1 MKIAQISDVHSAD
14 LEGPL
19 RAALEEA
26 APDLIVMTGDLV
38 NREDRDL
45 SRALSLARMAAETA
59 PSFFAPGNHEVD
71 NLCWPELRDGLEEA
85 GVQVLEDR
93 AVLRNFRGEAV
104 NLVGLWDINHDPL
117 GQAHARETLPERV
130 RALCREGALNVLLS
144 HRPGLLEEYGTGG
157 ADVVFCG
164 HAHGGQ
170 VRLPLV
176 GPVFAPDEGL
186 FPKHTAGVYRTG
198 ETRMVGADV
207 VFCGHAHGGQVRL
220 PLVGPVF
227 APDEGLFPKH
237 TAGVYRTGETRMVVS
252 RGLGNG
258 TPYPRLWNG
267 PELVVVTM
275 PDEGLFP
282 KHTAGVY
289 RTGET
294 RMVVS
299 RGLGNGTPYPRLWNG
314 PELVVVTMRRTGT

>member
-1 MKIAQISDVHSAD
+1 MRGGREHAWKRAALLLAAGAAAAGGWAWAMQGELTTARYEVPLPVGLEGLDGVKIAQISDVHSAD

-59 PSFFAPGNHEVD
+59 PAFFAPGNHEVD
-71 NLCWPELRDGLEEA
+71 NPCWPELRDGLEEA

-93 AVLRNFRGEAV
+93 AVLWSLRGEGV
-104 NLVGLWDINHDPL
+104 NLMGLWDVTHDPL
-117 GQAHARETLPERV
+117 GWAHAQAALPERV
-130 RALCREGALNVLLS
+130 RALRREGALNVLLS
-144 HRPGLLEEYGTGG
+144 HRPSLLEEYGAGG

-170 VRLPLV
+170 VRLPLA

-186 FPKHTAGVYRTG
+186 FPKHTAGVYQ
-198 ETRMVGADV
+198 A
-207 VFCGHAHGGQVRL
+207 
-220 PLVGPVF
+220 
-227 APDEGLFPKH
+227 
-237 TAGVYRTGETRMVVS
+237 GETRMVVS

-275 PDEGLFP
+275 
-282 KHTAGVY
+282 KRAG
-289 RTGET
+289 T
-294 RMVVS
+294 
-299 RGLGNGTPYPRLWNG
+299 
-314 PELVVVTMRRTGT
+314 

>member
-1 MKIAQISDVHSAD
+1 MRGGREHAWKRAALLLAAGAAAAGGWAWAVQGELTVARYEVPLPAGLEGLDGVKIAQISDVHSAD

-19 RAALEEA
+19 RAALAAA

-45 SRALSLARMAAETA
+45 SRVLSLARMAAETA
-59 PSFFAPGNHEVD
+59 PAFFAPGNHEGD
-71 NLCWPELRDGLEEA
+71 NPCWPELRDGLEEA

-104 NLVGLWDINHDPL
+104 NLMGLWDVTHDPL
-117 GQAHARETLPERV
+117 GRAHAQAALPERV
-130 RALCREGALNVLLS
+130 RALRREGALNVLLS
-144 HRPGLLEEYGTGG
+144 HRPSLLEEYGAGG

-170 VRLPLV
+170 VRLPLA

-186 FPKHTAGVYRTG
+186 FPKHTAGVYQ
-198 ETRMVGADV
+198 A
-207 VFCGHAHGGQVRL
+207 
-220 PLVGPVF
+220 
-227 APDEGLFPKH
+227 
-237 TAGVYRTGETRMVVS
+237 GETRMVVS

-275 PDEGLFP
+275 
-282 KHTAGVY
+282 KRAG
-289 RTGET
+289 T
-294 RMVVS
+294 
-299 RGLGNGTPYPRLWNG
+299 
-314 PELVVVTMRRTGT
+314 

>member
-1 MKIAQISDVHSAD
+1 MRSGREKAWKWAALLLAAGAAAAGGWAWAMQGELTTARYEVPLPVGLEGLDGVKIAQISDVHSAD

-26 APDLIVMTGDLV
+26 APDLIVMTGGLV

-59 PSFFAPGNHEVD
+59 PAFFAPGNHEVD
-71 NLCWPELRDGLEEA
+71 NPCWPELRDGLEEA

-93 AVLRNFRGEAV
+93 AVLWSLRGEGV
-104 NLVGLWDINHDPL
+104 NLMGLWDVTHDPL
-117 GQAHARETLPERV
+117 GWAHAQAALPERV
-130 RALCREGALNVLLS
+130 RALRREGALNVLLS
-144 HRPGLLEEYGTGG
+144 HRPSLLEEYGAGG

-170 VRLPLV
+170 VRLPLA

-186 FPKHTAGVYRTG
+186 FPKHTAGVYQ
-198 ETRMVGADV
+198 A
-207 VFCGHAHGGQVRL
+207 
-220 PLVGPVF
+220 
-227 APDEGLFPKH
+227 
-237 TAGVYRTGETRMVVS
+237 GETRMVVS

-275 PDEGLFP
+275 
-282 KHTAGVY
+282 KRAG
-289 RTGET
+289 T
-294 RMVVS
+294 
-299 RGLGNGTPYPRLWNG
+299 
-314 PELVVVTMRRTGT
+314 

>member
-1 MKIAQISDVHSAD
+1 MRSGREKAWKWAALLLAAGAAAAGGWAWAMQGELTTARYEVPLPVGLEGLDGVKIAQISDVHSAD

-45 SRALSLARMAAETA
+45 SRALSLARMVAETA
-59 PSFFAPGNHEVD
+59 PAFFAPGNHEVD
-71 NLCWPELRDGLEEA
+71 NPCWPELRDGLEEA

-93 AVLRNFRGEAV
+93 AVLWSLRGEGV
-104 NLVGLWDINHDPL
+104 NLMGLWDVTHDPL
-117 GQAHARETLPERV
+117 GWAHAQAALPERV
-130 RALCREGALNVLLS
+130 RALRREGALNVLLS
-144 HRPGLLEEYGTGG
+144 HRPSLLEEYGAGG

-170 VRLPLV
+170 VRLPLA

-186 FPKHTAGVYRTG
+186 FPKHTAGVYQ
-198 ETRMVGADV
+198 A
-207 VFCGHAHGGQVRL
+207 
-220 PLVGPVF
+220 
-227 APDEGLFPKH
+227 
-237 TAGVYRTGETRMVVS
+237 GETRMVVS

-275 PDEGLFP
+275 
-282 KHTAGVY
+282 KRAG
-289 RTGET
+289 T
-294 RMVVS
+294 
-299 RGLGNGTPYPRLWNG
+299 
-314 PELVVVTMRRTGT
+314 

>member
-1 MKIAQISDVHSAD
+1 MQGELTTARYEVPLPVGLEGLDGVKIAQISDVHSAD

-59 PSFFAPGNHEVD
+59 PAFFAPGNHEVD
-71 NLCWPELRDGLEEA
+71 NPCWPELRDGLEEA

-93 AVLRNFRGEAV
+93 AVLWSLRGEGV
-104 NLVGLWDINHDPL
+104 NLMGLWDVTHDPL
-117 GQAHARETLPERV
+117 GWAHAQAALPERV
-130 RALCREGALNVLLS
+130 RALRREGALNVLLS
-144 HRPGLLEEYGTGG
+144 HRPSLLEEYGAGG

-170 VRLPLV
+170 VRLPLA

-186 FPKHTAGVYRTG
+186 FPKHTAGVYQ
-198 ETRMVGADV
+198 A
-207 VFCGHAHGGQVRL
+207 
-220 PLVGPVF
+220 
-227 APDEGLFPKH
+227 
-237 TAGVYRTGETRMVVS
+237 GETRMVVS

-275 PDEGLFP
+275 
-282 KHTAGVY
+282 KRAG
-289 RTGET
+289 T
-294 RMVVS
+294 
-299 RGLGNGTPYPRLWNG
+299 
-314 PELVVVTMRRTGT
+314 

>member
-1 MKIAQISDVHSAD
+1 MRNGREKVWKRAALLLAAGAAAAGGCAWAVQGELTTARYEVPLPAGLEGLDGVKIAQISDVHSAD

-19 RAALEEA
+19 GAALEEA

-38 NREDRDL
+38 NREDREL
-45 SRALSLARMAAETA
+45 SRTLSLARMAAETA
-59 PSFFAPGNHEVD
+59 PAFFAPGNHEGD
-71 NLCWPELRDGLEEA
+71 NPCWPELRDGLEEA

-104 NLVGLWDINHDPL
+104 NLMGLWDVTHDPL
-117 GQAHARETLPERV
+117 GRAHAQAALPERV
-130 RALCREGALNVLLS
+130 RALRREGALNVLLS
-144 HRPGLLEEYGTGG
+144 HRPSLLEEYGAGG

-170 VRLPLV
+170 VRLPLA

-186 FPKHTAGVYRTG
+186 FPKHTAGVYQ
-198 ETRMVGADV
+198 A
-207 VFCGHAHGGQVRL
+207 
-220 PLVGPVF
+220 
-227 APDEGLFPKH
+227 
-237 TAGVYRTGETRMVVS
+237 GETRMVVS

-275 PDEGLFP
+275 
-282 KHTAGVY
+282 KRAG
-289 RTGET
+289 T
-294 RMVVS
+294 
-299 RGLGNGTPYPRLWNG
+299 
-314 PELVVVTMRRTGT
+314 

>member
-1 MKIAQISDVHSAD
+1 MRSGREKAWKWAALLLAAGAAAAGGWAWAMQGELTTARYEVPLPVGLEGLDGVKIAQISDVHSAD

-59 PSFFAPGNHEVD
+59 PAFFAPGNHEVD
-71 NLCWPELRDGLEEA
+71 NPCWPELRDGLEEA

-93 AVLRNFRGEAV
+93 AVLWSLRGEGV
-104 NLVGLWDINHDPL
+104 NLMGLWDVTHDPL
-117 GQAHARETLPERV
+117 GWANAQAALPERV
-130 RALCREGALNVLLS
+130 RALRREGALNVLLS
-144 HRPGLLEEYGTGG
+144 HRPSLLEEYGAGG

-170 VRLPLV
+170 VRLPLA

-186 FPKHTAGVYRTG
+186 FPKHTAGVYQ
-198 ETRMVGADV
+198 A
-207 VFCGHAHGGQVRL
+207 
-220 PLVGPVF
+220 
-227 APDEGLFPKH
+227 
-237 TAGVYRTGETRMVVS
+237 GETRMVVS

-275 PDEGLFP
+275 
-282 KHTAGVY
+282 KRAG
-289 RTGET
+289 T
-294 RMVVS
+294 
-299 RGLGNGTPYPRLWNG
+299 
-314 PELVVVTMRRTGT
+314 

>member
-1 MKIAQISDVHSAD
+1 MRSGREKVWKRAALLLAAGAAAAGGCAWAVQGELTTAWYEVPLPAGLEGLDGVKIAQISDVHSAD

-59 PSFFAPGNHEVD
+59 PAFFAPGNHEVD
-71 NLCWPELRDGLEEA
+71 NPCWPELRDGLEEA

-93 AVLRNFRGEAV
+93 AVLWSLRGEAV
-104 NLVGLWDINHDPL
+104 NLMGLWDVTHDPL
-117 GQAHARETLPERV
+117 GWAHAQAALPERV
-130 RALCREGALNVLLS
+130 RALRREGALNVLLS
-144 HRPGLLEEYGTGG
+144 HRPSLLEEYGAGG

-170 VRLPLV
+170 VRLPLA

-186 FPKHTAGVYRTG
+186 FPKHTAGVYQ
-198 ETRMVGADV
+198 A
-207 VFCGHAHGGQVRL
+207 
-220 PLVGPVF
+220 
-227 APDEGLFPKH
+227 
-237 TAGVYRTGETRMVVS
+237 GETRMVVS

-275 PDEGLFP
+275 
-282 KHTAGVY
+282 KRAG
-289 RTGET
+289 T
-294 RMVVS
+294 
-299 RGLGNGTPYPRLWNG
+299 
-314 PELVVVTMRRTGT
+314 

>member
-1 MKIAQISDVHSAD
+1 MRGGREHAWKRAALLLAAGAAAAGGCAWAVQGKLTTAWYEVPLPVGLEGLDGVKIAQISDVHSAD

-59 PSFFAPGNHEVD
+59 PAFFAPGNHEVD
-71 NLCWPELRDGLEEA
+71 NPCWPELRDGLEEA

-93 AVLRNFRGEAV
+93 AVLWSLRGEGV
-104 NLVGLWDINHDPL
+104 NLMGLWDVTHDPL
-117 GQAHARETLPERV
+117 GWAHAQAALPERV
-130 RALCREGALNVLLS
+130 RALRREGALNVLLS
-144 HRPGLLEEYGTGG
+144 HRPSLLEEYGAGG

-170 VRLPLV
+170 VRLPLA

-186 FPKHTAGVYRTG
+186 FPKHTAGVYQ
-198 ETRMVGADV
+198 A
-207 VFCGHAHGGQVRL
+207 
-220 PLVGPVF
+220 
-227 APDEGLFPKH
+227 
-237 TAGVYRTGETRMVVS
+237 GETRMVVS

-275 PDEGLFP
+275 
-282 KHTAGVY
+282 KRAG
-289 RTGET
+289 T
-294 RMVVS
+294 
-299 RGLGNGTPYPRLWNG
+299 
-314 PELVVVTMRRTGT
+314 

>member
-1 MKIAQISDVHSAD
+1 MRSGREKAWKWAALLLAAGAAAAGGWAWAMQGELTTARYEVPLPVGLEGLDGVKIAQISDVHSAD

-59 PSFFAPGNHEVD
+59 PAFFAPGNHEVD
-71 NLCWPELRDGLEEA
+71 NPCWPELRDGLEEA

-93 AVLRNFRGEAV
+93 AVLWSLRGEGV
-104 NLVGLWDINHDPL
+104 NLMGLWDVTHDPL
-117 GQAHARETLPERV
+117 GWAHAQAALPERV
-130 RALCREGALNVLLS
+130 RALRREGALNVLLS
-144 HRPGLLEEYGTGG
+144 HRPSLLEEYGAGG

-170 VRLPLV
+170 VRLPLA

-186 FPKHTAGVYRTG
+186 FPKHTAGVYQ
-198 ETRMVGADV
+198 A
-207 VFCGHAHGGQVRL
+207 
-220 PLVGPVF
+220 
-227 APDEGLFPKH
+227 
-237 TAGVYRTGETRMVVS
+237 GETRMVVS

-275 PDEGLFP
+275 
-282 KHTAGVY
+282 KRAG
-289 RTGET
+289 T
-294 RMVVS
+294 
-299 RGLGNGTPYPRLWNG
+299 
-314 PELVVVTMRRTGT
+314 

>member
-1 MKIAQISDVHSAD
+1 MRSGREKAWKWAALLLAAGAAAAGGWAWALQGELTTARYEVPLPVGLEGLDGVKIAQISDVHSAD

-38 NREDRDL
+38 NREYRDL

-59 PSFFAPGNHEVD
+59 PAFFAPGNHEVD
-71 NLCWPELRDGLEEA
+71 NPCWPELRDGLEEA

-93 AVLRNFRGEAV
+93 AVLWSLRGEGV
-104 NLVGLWDINHDPL
+104 NLMGLWDVTHDPL
-117 GQAHARETLPERV
+117 GWAHAQAALPERV
-130 RALCREGALNVLLS
+130 RALRREGALNVLLS
-144 HRPGLLEEYGTGG
+144 HRPSLLEEYGAGG

-170 VRLPLV
+170 VRLPLA

-186 FPKHTAGVYRTG
+186 FPKHTAGVYQ
-198 ETRMVGADV
+198 A
-207 VFCGHAHGGQVRL
+207 
-220 PLVGPVF
+220 
-227 APDEGLFPKH
+227 
-237 TAGVYRTGETRMVVS
+237 GETRMVVS

-275 PDEGLFP
+275 
-282 KHTAGVY
+282 KRAG
-289 RTGET
+289 T
-294 RMVVS
+294 
-299 RGLGNGTPYPRLWNG
+299 
-314 PELVVVTMRRTGT
+314 

>member
-1 MKIAQISDVHSAD
+1 MRSGREKAWKWAALLLAAGAAAAGGWAWAMQGELTTARYEVPLPVGLEGLDGVKIAQISDVHSAD

-59 PSFFAPGNHEVD
+59 PAFFAPGNHEVD
-71 NLCWPELRDGLEEA
+71 NPCWPELRDGLEEA

-93 AVLRNFRGEAV
+93 AVLWSLRGEGV
-104 NLVGLWDINHDPL
+104 NLMGLWDVTHDPL
-117 GQAHARETLPERV
+117 GWAHAQAALPERV
-130 RALCREGALNVLLS
+130 RALRREGALNVLLS
-144 HRPGLLEEYGTGG
+144 HRPSLLEEYGAGG
-157 ADVVFCG
+157 ADLVFCG
-164 HAHGGQ
+164 HAHVGQ
-170 VRLPLV
+170 VLLPRA

-186 FPKHTAGVYRTG
+186 FPKHTAGVYQ
-198 ETRMVGADV
+198 A
-207 VFCGHAHGGQVRL
+207 
-220 PLVGPVF
+220 
-227 APDEGLFPKH
+227 
-237 TAGVYRTGETRMVVS
+237 GETRMVVS

-275 PDEGLFP
+275 
-282 KHTAGVY
+282 KRAG
-289 RTGET
+289 T
-294 RMVVS
+294 
-299 RGLGNGTPYPRLWNG
+299 
-314 PELVVVTMRRTGT
+314 

>member
-1 MKIAQISDVHSAD
+1 MNNRLKWKRAALLLAAGAAAAGGCAWAVQGELTTAWYEVPLPAGLEGLDGVKIAQISDVHSAD

-38 NREDRDL
+38 NREDREL

-59 PSFFAPGNHEVD
+59 PAFFAPGNHEGD
-71 NLCWPELRDGLEEA
+71 NPCWPELRDRLEEA

-93 AVLRNFRGEAV
+93 AVLWSLRGEGV
-104 NLVGLWDINHDPL
+104 NLMGLWDVTHDPL
-117 GQAHARETLPERV
+117 GWAHAQAALPERV
-130 RALCREGALNVLLS
+130 RALRREGALNVLLS
-144 HRPGLLEEYGTGG
+144 HRPSLLEEYGAGG

-170 VRLPLV
+170 VRLPLA

-186 FPKHTAGVYRTG
+186 FPKHTAGVYQ
-198 ETRMVGADV
+198 A
-207 VFCGHAHGGQVRL
+207 
-220 PLVGPVF
+220 
-227 APDEGLFPKH
+227 
-237 TAGVYRTGETRMVVS
+237 GETRMVVS

-275 PDEGLFP
+275 
-282 KHTAGVY
+282 KRAG
-289 RTGET
+289 T
-294 RMVVS
+294 
-299 RGLGNGTPYPRLWNG
+299 
-314 PELVVVTMRRTGT
+314 